1 MFQFALV
8 MVTWRRVRL
17 KYLQFWHRP
26 CNGFF
31 SQMVIRDGMY
41 VAQRTFLQACQPDS
55 FFMDTACTACIRHIL
70 YRLNPAVNKQPLT
83 AWQIQ
88 LQNCYRQKPR
98 LPSSLFFFK
107 PRRNLCESQCNF
119 HLSCRVQR
127 VSHNTMLHLPWPTQN
142 INSLELPARRNSCL
156 RQSEHSCRQ
165 RYPIMHTI
173 PPHPSLF
180 ISPPAPRTHS
190 TNTSN
195 LQFSGQFW
203 IILSATCANSFP
215 TDYLC

>member
-1 MFQFALV
+1 
-8 MVTWRRVRL
+8 
-17 KYLQFWHRP
+17 
-26 CNGFF
+26 
-31 SQMVIRDGMY
+31 MY

-55 FFMDTACTACIRHIL
+55 FFMDTACTACVRHIL

-127 VSHNTMLHLPWPTQN
+127 LCHTTRCCTYRDLHKTLIVWNCLLDETAVFVNQSTLAGSAIPSCIQSRPTPPC
-142 INSLELPARRNSCL
+142 SF
-156 RQSEHSCRQ
+156 
-165 RYPIMHTI
+165 
-173 PPHPSLF
+173 PHPH
-180 ISPPAPRTHS
+180 PAPTPQTHQTCSFLVSSESFCQQLVPPLFQPTIYVKLIS
-190 TNTSN
+190 TSTTT
-195 LQFSGQFW
+195 
-203 IILSATCANSFP
+203 A
-215 TDYLC
+215 